1 MTPDH
6 EQLIANTLQLAH
18 ARAVEWLG
26 SMAIPLGKNPP
37 AYTLETMWNSPLGR
51 DLVAIANYVEGYPAP
66 QEGIPALLNR
76 TARSLFGHTLSPQG
90 FRLPKDF
97 HKQPLGQLFY
107 AAFARS
113 IPKEQLM
120 RTHEVQKL
128 FGVKRQ
134 TVYDWAEDDTLIP
147 YYIDGTMM
155 FVRSQVEQFHTRWL
169 RQKQQRRQR
178 GIVTKLS

>member
-6 EQLIANTLQLAH
+6 EQLIVNTLQIAH
-18 ARAVEWLG
+18 GRAIEWLVG
-26 SMAIPLGKNPP
+26 MAIPLGKTPP
-37 AYTLETMWNSPLGR
+37 AYTPEMMWNSPLGR
-51 DLVAIANYVEGYPAP
+51 DLVAIAHYVEGYSSP
-66 QEGIPALLNR
+66 QEGIVTVLNR
-76 TARSLFGHTLSPQG
+76 TTRLLFGHTLNPQG
-90 FRLPKDF
+90 ARRPKDF

-107 AAFARS
+107 AAFARF

-134 TVYDWAEDDTLIP
+134 TVYDWAEDDILIP

-155 FVRSQVEQFHTRWL
+155 FVRSQVEQFHARWL
-169 RQKQQRRQR
+169 RKKQHRQQR
-178 GIVTKLS
+178 GGVTQL

>member
-1 MTPDH
+1 MTPDYG
-6 EQLIANTLQLAH
+6 QLIANTLQLAH
-18 ARAVEWLG
+18 GRTVEWLG

-37 AYTLETMWNSPLGR
+37 TYTPEMMWNSPLGR
-51 DLVAIANYVEGYPAP
+51 DLVAIAHYVEGYPPP

-97 HKQPLGQLFY
+97 HKQPLGQFFY
-107 AAFARS
+107 AAFARF

-134 TVYDWAEDDTLIP
+134 TIYDWVEDDTLVP
-147 YYIDGTMM
+147 YFVNGTMM
-155 FVRSQVEQFHTRWL
+155 FARPQVEQFHTRWL
-169 RQKQQRRQR
+169 RKKQQRQ
-178 GIVTKLS
+178 